1 MRVFFLWFIIY
12 ICPWESILLVQ
23 EWNIPQPV
31 SWATVQQLHIHFTT
45 SLPAPVLFSSPISF
59 FFFSMDIHSFPLWFS
74 SDDPPPPNAAHMIF
88 ELFTC
93 LYFYCV
99 QSAVELCFIDKCTV
113 LLHWCTDPMFKSS
126 TCWKQMVNNDICVVQ
141 VCDLL
146 KIFFQLSWPLPES

>member
-1 MRVFFLWFIIY
+1 MIH
-12 ICPWESILLVQ
+12 
-23 EWNIPQPV
+23 
-31 SWATVQQLHIHFTT
+31 HIHLPMRINFIGAGVKYTSTCLLSHRTT
-45 SLPAPVLFSSPISF
+45 ITHSFHHFSPSPVLFSSPISF

-74 SDDPPPPNAAHMIF
+74 SDDPPPPNAAHTIF